1 MVAKFNTGGLP
12 ATGGKSDSN
21 TLLYIVVGAAI
32 AYAIYNYVIKPYL
45 EADKKKEETP
55 KQ

>member
-12 ATGGKSDSN
+12 ATSSGKSGN
-21 TLLYIVVGAAI
+21 TLLYIVIGAVLV
-32 AYAIYNYVIKPYL
+32 YGIYNYVIKPYL